1 MKCPYCAE
9 EINDEALFCRYCGR
23 DLSFFK
29 LTKPILDK
37 ISSLEDKTSVADERI
52 SSLEDRVS
60 RTTQQQ
66 ARQQESQQGEPS
78 TTDAVKVAARLVI
91 ESFTAKQTE
100 RKRIIFAV
108 LLSAFVQILS
118 VQIWNFLNLIPV
130 DHNDYVHGGTFAITT
145 IVETVLKVASVFAPL
160 VCGLWASLG
169 WPGKH
174 VWGYTLLGLLAG
186 LLTYTG
192 QVGLDV
198 LGGLVGLPTD
208 SPISYTWKAGFDE
221 VRWQWTFI
229 VSLIG
234 PASMFVTGALLG
246 DLTKRDELTQRDRER
261 GFMAKLLLRLSGHP
275 SESSGVSNKVLIRCA
290 QVLGVA
296 MPVILNSVVSALVP
310 AMVPLLVG

>member
-29 LTKPILDK
+29 LTKPILGK
-37 ISSLEDKTSVADERI
+37 ISSLEDRTSVTEERL

-60 RTTQQQ
+60 RTTQE
-66 ARQQESQQGEPS
+66 RTEQQENQQEEPS
-78 TTDAVKVAARLVI
+78 TSSAVKAAARSVI

-108 LLSAFVQILS
+108 LLSASIQVLS
-118 VQIWNFLNLIPV
+118 IQIWNFVNLIPV
-130 DHNDYVHGGTFAITT
+130 DQNEYVQGGTFAITT
-145 IVETVLKVASVFAPL
+145 IVKTVLNVASVFTPL
-160 VCGLWASLG
+160 VFGLWASLG
-169 WPGKH
+169 WPGRH
-174 VWGYTLLGLLAG
+174 VWGYTLLGLSAG

-198 LGGLVGLPTD
+198 LGGSVGLPTD
-208 SPISYTWKAGFDE
+208 SPILYTWKAGFDE

-246 DLTKRDELTQRDRER
+246 DLTKRDEFTQRDRER
-261 GFMAKLLLRLSGHP
+261 GFLAKLLVRLPGRPSGSSRVP
-275 SESSGVSNKVLIRCA
+275 SKVLVRCA
-290 QVLGVA
+290 QLLGVA
-296 MPVILNSVVSALVP
+296 MPIIFNSVVSALVP
-310 AMVPLLVG
+310 ALVSLLLG